1 MSSFHYRSAVI
12 SAARN
17 LALLV
22 RPGVLSSWFVVLK
35 DGDLFIRDREVVRC
49 DGVARSLTGSNVVRF
64 SAIDGSKSGSLYAG
78 ENDRV
83 EKLDLIGYSDII
95 RFLNG
100 TQQQFIRDVTQHYV
114 EYSVAQ
120 NTVSIDGELIPPRV
134 TVNGKRVTLGS
145 HLRDFVDTRTLGSES
160 ITPAQRERERR
171 KNETPE
177 QAAER
182 RRKNRDNM
190 RRKRALNKI

>member
-1 MSSFHYRSAVI
+1 MSSFHYRSAVM

-22 RPGVLSSWFVVLK
+22 RPGVLLSWHVVLQ
-35 DGDLFIRDREVVRC
+35 DGDLFIRDGKIVRC
-49 DGVARSLTGSNVVRF
+49 KGVVRSLTGANVVRF

-100 TQQQFIRDVTQHYV
+100 TQPQFIRDVAQHYV
-114 EYSVAQ
+114 EYAVAQ
-120 NTVSIDGELIPPRV
+120 NTVAIDGELIPPRV
-134 TVNGKRVTLGS
+134 TVNGERVQ
-145 HLRDFVDTRTLGSES
+145 VM
-160 ITPAQRERERR
+160 TPAQRERERR

-190 RRKRALNKI
+190 RRKRALNKS

>member
-1 MSSFHYRSAVI
+1 MSQFHYRSAVM

-22 RPGVLSSWFVVLK
+22 RPGVLLSWHVVLK
-35 DGDLFIRDREVVRC
+35 DGDLFFRGREVVRC
-49 DGVARSLTGSNVVRF
+49 DGVARSLTGANVVRF
-64 SAIDGSKSGSLYAG
+64 SSIDGSKSGSMYAG
-78 ENDRV
+78 EHDRV

-100 TQQQFIRDVTQHYV
+100 TQPQFIRDVTQHYV
-114 EYSVAQ
+114 EYAVAQ
-120 NTVSIDGELIPPRV
+120 NTVAIDGELIPPRV
-134 TVNGKRVTLGS
+134 TVNGERVQ
-145 HLRDFVDTRTLGSES
+145 VM
-160 ITPAQRERERR
+160 TPAQRERERR

-182 RRKNRDNM
+182 RRKNRENM
-190 RRKRALNKI
+190 RRKRAKNKI

>member
-1 MSSFHYRSAVI
+1 MSQFHYRSAVI

-49 DGVARSLTGSNVVRF
+49 DGVVRSLTGANVVRF

-78 ENDRV
+78 EHDRV

-100 TQQQFIRDVTQHYV
+100 TQPQFIRDVTQHYV
-114 EYSVAQ
+114 EYAVA
-120 NTVSIDGELIPPRV
+120 
-134 TVNGKRVTLGS
+134 KRVTLGS
-145 HLRDFVDTRTLGSES
+145 HLRDFVDSRTLGGES
-160 ITPAQRERERR
+160 MTSAQRERERR

-190 RRKRALNKI
+190 RRKRALNKS